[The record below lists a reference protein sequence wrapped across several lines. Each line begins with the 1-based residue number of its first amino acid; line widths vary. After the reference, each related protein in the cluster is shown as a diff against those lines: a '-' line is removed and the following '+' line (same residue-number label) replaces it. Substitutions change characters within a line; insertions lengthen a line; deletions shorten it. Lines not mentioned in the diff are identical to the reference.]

1 MLWVGVWERKKEAER
16 RIEIKEMFGKSSKNQ
31 TNLSLHFFL
40 KSIIISRG
48 EQKSLNLK
56 TKCINDELS

>member
-1 MLWVGVWERKKEAER
+1 MCVVGGGLGEKKKAERK
-16 RIEIKEMFGKSSKNQ
+16 IEIKEMFGKSSKK
-31 TNLSLHFFL
+31 TNLSLHFFF